1 MVDRR
6 ERESA
11 GVAMMRGALAG
22 VLGAL
27 VMGLLMMSVSANR
40 ADGFWTP
47 LQLIGGVV
55 FGTGY
60 QSAGSA
66 ALGLLI
72 HLAVGA
78 GFGALF
84 SLITRRIAGIV
95 NTTILGIVFAVAV
108 FAPMTYLVLPIVD
121 PVMYRT
127 MHLGVL
133 FMAHIV
139 YGLVTGIATGALRHA
154 RGGAGWPAVTHR
166 VRTA

>member
-1 MVDRR
+1 MAERR
-6 ERESA
+6 ERERA
-11 GVAMMRGALAG
+11 GVAMARGVIAG

-27 VMGLLMMSVSANR
+27 AMGLLMMSVSANR
-40 ADGFWTP
+40 AEGFWTP

-55 FGTGY
+55 FGIGY
-60 QSAGSA
+60 RSAGSA
-66 ALGLLI
+66 ALGFVI

-78 GFGALF
+78 AFGALF
-84 SLITRRIAGIV
+84 SVITRRIQGVV

-108 FAPMTYLVLPIVD
+108 FAPMTYVVLPIVD

-127 MHLGVL
+127 IHLGVL